1 VPVRLCV
8 VFIADREDNRHG
20 AQNLHLC
27 FLTEGDMADS
37 LIALHNHLRGAY
49 SRRYSIGLRPLPV
62 PSAGQ
67 SAGDAADVEFR
78 ADPLENSRKVVLLSA
93 WSVLVSR
100 IADQDRLL
108 IGVHEN
114 GRMMPVRLSLAGAPN
129 TSELM
134 EQCRREMEES
144 ERASGRTFAVLRFQ
158 FTFGPTAAPTPPF
171 QLHLHATI
179 TDGRLSLRCDYS
191 PAHFTQDAA
200 SCILEHYRGLLE
212 AMAANPEMPVN
223 CLIINQ
229 TPPGTAR

>member
-1 VPVRLCV
+1 
-8 VFIADREDNRHG
+8 
-20 AQNLHLC
+20 
-27 FLTEGDMADS
+27 MADS

-49 SRRYSIGLRPLPV
+49 SRRYSIGLRPQPV
-62 PSAGQ
+62 PSAGPP
-67 SAGDAADVEFR
+67 AGDAAGVEIA
-78 ADPLENSRKVVLLSA
+78 ADPDPMDSSRKVVLLSA

-108 IGVHEN
+108 IGVHED
-114 GRMMPVRLSLAGAPN
+114 GRMIPVRLSLAGAPS

-134 EQCRREMEES
+134 DQCRREVGES

-171 QLHLHATI
+171 QLHLHAAI

-200 SCILEHYRGLLE
+200 TCILERYRALLE
-212 AMAANPEMPVN
+212 AMAANPETPVN
-223 CLIINQ
+223 CLIIDQ
-229 TPPGTAR
+229 TPPGTALR

>member
-1 VPVRLCV
+1 MSWGTRFYLCV
-8 VFIADREDNRHG
+8 RMES
-20 AQNLHLC
+20 
-27 FLTEGDMADS
+27 DMADS

-49 SRRYSIGLRPLPV
+49 SRRYSIGLRPQPA
-62 PSAGQ
+62 PSAGPPHGGAA
-67 SAGDAADVEFR
+67 SVELAADPMES
-78 ADPLENSRKVVLLSA
+78 SRKVVLLSA

-108 IGVHEN
+108 IGVHED
-114 GRMMPVRLSLAGAPN
+114 GRMIPVRLSLAGAPN

-134 EQCRREMEES
+134 DQCRREIEES

-158 FTFGPTAAPTPPF
+158 FTFGPIATPTPPF
-171 QLHLHATI
+171 QLHLHAAI

-191 PAHFTQDAA
+191 PAHFTKDAA
-200 SCILEHYRGLLE
+200 TCILEQYRGLLE

-223 CLIINQ
+223 CLIIDQ

>member
-1 VPVRLCV
+1 
-8 VFIADREDNRHG
+8 
-20 AQNLHLC
+20 
-27 FLTEGDMADS
+27 MADS
-37 LIALHNHLRGAY
+37 LIALHNHLRDAN
-49 SRRYSIGLRPLPV
+49 SRRYSIGLRQRSMPAADL
-62 PSAGQ
+62 
-67 SAGDAADVEFR
+67 SAGDTAGVE
-78 ADPLENSRKVVLLSA
+78 ASSDPMESSRKVVLLSA

-108 IGVHEN
+108 IGVHED
-114 GRMMPVRLSLAGAPN
+114 GRMMPVRLSLAGAPTTN
-129 TSELM
+129 ELM
-134 EQCRREMEES
+134 EQCRREVGES

-200 SCILEHYRGLLE
+200 TCILEQYRVLLE

-223 CLIINQ
+223 CLIIDQ